1 MSYWLS
7 ALWTTIFG
15 LSTTISPHASADLV
29 AAANLVITP
38 SISAPQVLAG
48 IASSVAT
55 LLIASLFTDTGAL
68 GIDRTP
74 SRFSFGE
81 RGQVRARSPSNLIF
95 LRR

>member
-15 LSTTISPHASADLV
+15 LSTTISPHTSTDLV
-29 AAANLVITP
+29 AAANLAITP
-38 SISAPQVLAG
+38 SIGVPQVLAG

-55 LLIASLFTDTGAL
+55 LLIASLFTNTGIL
-68 GIDRTP
+68 GIDRTL

-81 RGQVRARSPSNLIF
+81 RGQVRA
-95 LRR
+95 